1 VGARLGKFASSVRLT
16 RAIRNGEP
24 RGSSAAAGGRKR
36 DTRKRRGR
44 QQKRSGRQ
52 QKRSGRQQKRS
63 GQLQKRS
70 GRQQKRSGQLQK
82 RPGRRQKRTS
92 EREAGGHQ
100 EQKRRRLEA
109 KREDIRRGRE
119 ATRRQTAVFSAA
131 ARCGNLDG
139 GRADAAN
146 DVDNPFKRFQHRAR
160 LRPRQ
165 EKETLRVWPQRPVQ
179 IAEQPC
185 LLCDV
190 AFRVRE
196 ELMAHI
202 DEMHGGLQ
210 SYRNAFLRMVRHYVS
225 NYAEFLRR
233 SALDWEA
240 SAQSRPRERVG

>member
-1 VGARLGKFASSVRLT
+1 MAGSRGLAGSRRGLAGAELAERKRPA
-16 RAIRNGEP
+16 
-24 RGSSAAAGGRKR
+24 SAAAPGCATSQETPRTNNG
-36 DTRKRRGR
+36 
-44 QQKRSGRQ
+44 Q
-52 QKRSGRQQKRS
+52 RS

-70 GRQQKRSGQLQK
+70 
-82 RPGRRQKRTS
+82 GRRQKRTS

-185 LLCDV
+185 LLCDGV

-210 SYRNAFLRMVRHYVS
+210 SYRNAFLRMESLCPHVVAGSEAFGLRYVFS
-225 NYAEFLRR
+225 
-233 SALDWEA
+233 
-240 SAQSRPRERVG
+240 